1 MKQLTILSFALL
13 FSGNFFCQ
21 TPQTETS
28 PETTISVKEAPIMY
42 HRARI
47 YYDGPKGILLL
58 ANQGLAVDHGKHK
71 FGVYIESDFSENEI
85 QKAKML
91 GMKVE
96 IQIQDV
102 KKFYVDQNKGIDKS
116 TPSEKNSTCSG
127 SSSVSYPV
135 PVNYNHGSMG
145 GFLTLTELY
154 QELDDMAAL
163 YPDLI
168 SIKAPVSTF
177 LTHENRP
184 LYWVRM
190 SDNPNSDETEPEVLY
205 TAIHHARE
213 PEAMQQLVYYM
224 WYMLENYAT
233 NTEVQGI
240 LDNTE
245 LYFIPMVNPDGYQ
258 HNVNNDPNG
267 GGMHRKN
274 KRNVGTS
281 NPGVDNNRNYD
292 YIDGSGNSIWG
303 TSGVSS
309 NTNNDTYPGTGP
321 FSEPENQAIKW
332 FVENHNIKL
341 ALNNHTSG
349 DLLLYPFGYANN
361 ILTPDN
367 STYVA
372 ISEMMVAEN
381 GFSNILSSGLYPA
394 AGDSDDFMYGET
406 SAHDKIFAFTP
417 EIGGT
422 GFWPAINEIDPIAE
436 GMVFLNLTAAHLV
449 TNYAESNDLT
459 AAIIEDING
468 NFYYNIQRL
477 GLEDPANFTVS
488 IIPIST
494 NILSVGNS
502 NNHNGMTLL
511 QQDVDSISYTLA
523 PSIAAGDLITYM
535 ISIDNGQYLSN
546 NTVTKIYGQPQIVFS
561 DAANNLIN
569 WTVSNSWNT
578 TNSDYYSPS
587 SSITDSPGGNYS
599 NNINKSITL
608 ANDVN
613 LNNAIAASLS
623 FYGKW
628 EIEDGYDYVQLEIST
643 NGGSTWSAQCGNYT
657 NAGSSNQATGEPL
670 YDGFQST
677 WVREEISLSDY
688 LGQTIMARFT
698 IIADGGVREDG
709 FYFDDFEINVVYGAN
724 GIEEL
729 TKNGLYVSQ
738 NIPNPANETTSINYV
753 LPKTKGNSYLNIMNS
768 MGQIIDKISLS
779 NTSQNVQISTSQL
792 SQGIYYYNI
801 ENNDQRSLT
810 KKMIV
815 VKR

>member
-1 MKQLTILSFALL
+1 MKQLTILSFAIL
-13 FSGNFFCQ
+13 FSGTFFCQ
-21 TPQTETS
+21 TPQTGTS
-28 PETTISVKEAPIMY
+28 TEPTISVKETPIMY

-96 IQIQDV
+96 IQIEDV
-102 KKFYVDQNKGIDKS
+102 KKFYVEQNKGIDKS
-116 TPSEKNSTCSG
+116 TPAEKNSSCSG

-135 PVNYNHGSMG
+135 PANYNHGSMG

-163 YPDLI
+163 YPNLI

-184 LYWVRM
+184 LYWMRM
-190 SDNPNSDETEPEVLY
+190 SDNPNSDEAEPEVLY

-233 NTEVQGI
+233 NAEVQGI

-245 LYFIPMVNPDGYQ
+245 LYFIPMINPDGYQ

-274 KRNVGTS
+274 KRNVGSS

-292 YIDGSGNSIWG
+292 YIDGSGSIWG

-309 NTNNDTYPGTGP
+309 DPNNDTYPGTGP
-321 FSEPENQAIKW
+321 FTEPENQAIKW
-332 FVENHNIKL
+332 FVENHSIKL
-341 ALNNHTSG
+341 ALNNHTYG
-349 DLLLYPFGYANN
+349 DLLLYPYGYANN

-367 STYVA
+367 STYLA
-372 ISEMMVAEN
+372 ISSMMVAAN

-406 SAHDKIFAFTP
+406 STHDKIFAFTP

-422 GFWPAINEIDPIAE
+422 GFWPAVNEIDPIAE
-436 GMVFLNLTAAHLV
+436 RMVYLNLTAAHLV
-449 TNYAESNDLT
+449 TNYAQTNDLT
-459 AAIIEDING
+459 AAIIPDLSG
-468 NFYYNIQRL
+468 SFYYDIQRL

-488 IIPIST
+488 IIPVTS
-494 NILSVGNS
+494 NILTVGGANS
-502 NNHNGMTLL
+502 HNAMALL
-511 QQDVDSISYTLA
+511 QQDNDSISYTLD
-523 PSIAAGDLITYM
+523 PTIAAGDLLTYV
-535 ISIDNGQYLSN
+535 ISVDNGQFLSN
-546 NTVTKIYGQPQIVFS
+546 DTVTKTYGQSQVVFS
-561 DAANNLIN
+561 DAANSLTN
-569 WTVSNSWNT
+569 WTVSQTWGT
-578 TNSDYYSPS
+578 TTSTYYSAS
-587 SSITDSPGGNYS
+587 SSITDSPNGNYS
-599 NNINKSITL
+599 HNINKSITL
-608 ANDVN
+608 TSGVD
-613 LNNAIAASLS
+613 LNNAVAATLS

-628 EIEDGYDYVQLEIST
+628 EIEAGYDYVQLEIST
-643 NGGSTWSAQCGNYT
+643 NGGGSWIPQCGNYT
-657 NAGSSNQATGEPL
+657 KAGSSNQAQGEPL
-670 YDGFQST
+670 YDGFQTT
-677 WVREEISLSDY
+677 WVKEEISLSDY
-688 LGQTIMARFT
+688 LGENILARFT
-698 IIADGGVREDG
+698 IVSDGGVREDG

-724 GIEEL
+724 GIEQL
-729 TKNGLYVSQ
+729 TENGLYISQ
-738 NIPNPANETTSINYV
+738 NIPNPANETISINYV
-753 LPKTKGNSYLNIMNS
+753 LPQTKGNAYLNITNG
-768 MGQIIDKISLS
+768 MGQIIDRLLLN
-779 NTSQNVQISTSQL
+779 NTSQNVQVSTSQL
-792 SQGIYYYNI
+792 SQGVYYYNI
-801 ENNDQRSLT
+801 EYNDQRSLT